1 LLPTEALHV
10 EVSLERRRLAL
21 FIGDWFVKDWPA
33 GVGRDD
39 KPTPYGTFEVGKNR
53 SRNPDWWSPDGFIPY
68 GDPRNELGSMW
79 IGIESDRVPEDAG
92 IGLHG
97 TNKAQSVGTR
107 CSNGCV
113 RLENDDALEL
123 YGWVR
128 GKDSNGGEPTRIVI
142 FDYD

>member
-1 LLPTEALHV
+1 
-10 EVSLERRRLAL
+10 
-21 FIGDWFVKDWPA
+21 
-33 GVGRDD
+33 
-39 KPTPYGTFEVGKNR
+39 
-53 SRNPDWWSPDGFIPY
+53 
-68 GDPRNELGSMW
+68 MW